1 MPPLQRERNC
11 TLLGEVRKQVVTIAN
26 SRVANHLHTQFNLAH
41 GRKNVGFHGREGSV
55 RFLIALGGV
64 VLILLAS
71 LPAAA
76 QHGQGGR
83 GVGRGAPG
91 RPTPPQQVPA
101 RDVAG
106 QNANRDARM
115 TPEQRRQLR
124 RDVHDHGRDIYRE
137 RTAGQSRP

>member
-1 MPPLQRERNC
+1 M
-11 TLLGEVRKQVVTIAN
+11 
-26 SRVANHLHTQFNLAH
+26 
-41 GRKNVGFHGREGSV
+41 

-64 VLILLAS
+64 ALILLAS

-76 QHGQGGR
+76 QQQAQGGR

-101 RDVAG
+101 RDA
-106 QNANRDARM
+106 NRDANRDARM

-137 RTAGQSRP
+137 RGQNRP

>member
-1 MPPLQRERNC
+1 L
-11 TLLGEVRKQVVTIAN
+11 
-26 SRVANHLHTQFNLAH
+26 
-41 GRKNVGFHGREGSV
+41 

-64 VLILLAS
+64 ALILLAS

-76 QHGQGGR
+76 QQQAQGGR

-101 RDVAG
+101 RDAAW
-106 QNANRDARM
+106 QSREANRDARM

-124 RDVHDHGRDIYRE
+124 RDVHEHGREIYRD
-137 RTAGQSRP
+137 RSGQNRP

>member
-1 MPPLQRERNC
+1 MTGSMER
-11 TLLGEVRKQVVTIAN
+11 
-26 SRVANHLHTQFNLAH
+26 
-41 GRKNVGFHGREGSV
+41 SV

-64 VLILLAS
+64 ALILLAS

-76 QHGQGGR
+76 QHSQGNR
-83 GVGRGAPG
+83 GLGRGAPG

-101 RDVAG
+101 RDTT
-106 QNANRDARM
+106 NRDARM

-137 RTAGQSRP
+137 RTAGQNRP

>member
-1 MPPLQRERNC
+1 M
-11 TLLGEVRKQVVTIAN
+11 
-26 SRVANHLHTQFNLAH
+26 
-41 GRKNVGFHGREGSV
+41 

-64 VLILLAS
+64 ALILLAS

-76 QHGQGGR
+76 QQQAQGDR
-83 GVGRGAPG
+83 GAGRGAPG

-101 RDVAG
+101 RDTT
-106 QNANRDARM
+106 NRDANRDARM

-137 RTAGQSRP
+137 RGQNRP

>member
-1 MPPLQRERNC
+1 MTGSMER
-11 TLLGEVRKQVVTIAN
+11 
-26 SRVANHLHTQFNLAH
+26 
-41 GRKNVGFHGREGSV
+41 SV

-64 VLILLAS
+64 ALILLAS

-76 QHGQGGR
+76 QQGQGGR
-83 GVGRGAPG
+83 GIGRGAPG

-101 RDVAG
+101 RDTT
-106 QNANRDARM
+106 NRDARM

-137 RTAGQSRP
+137 RTAGQNRP

>member
-1 MPPLQRERNC
+1 M
-11 TLLGEVRKQVVTIAN
+11 
-26 SRVANHLHTQFNLAH
+26 
-41 GRKNVGFHGREGSV
+41 

-64 VLILLAS
+64 ALILLAS

-76 QHGQGGR
+76 QQQAQGDR
-83 GVGRGAPG
+83 GAGRGAPG

-101 RDVAG
+101 RDTTNRDV
-106 QNANRDARM
+106 NRDARM

-137 RTAGQSRP
+137 RTAGQNRP

>member
-1 MPPLQRERNC
+1 MS
-11 TLLGEVRKQVVTIAN
+11 G
-26 SRVANHLHTQFNLAH
+26 SM
-41 GRKNVGFHGREGSV
+41 EGSV

-64 VLILLAS
+64 ALILLTS

-76 QHGQGGR
+76 QQGQGGR
-83 GVGRGAPG
+83 GIGRGAPG

-101 RDVAG
+101 RDVGG

-124 RDVHDHGRDIYRE
+124 RDVHDHGRDIYRG
-137 RTAGQSRP
+137 RSGQNRP

>member
-1 MPPLQRERNC
+1 M
-11 TLLGEVRKQVVTIAN
+11 
-26 SRVANHLHTQFNLAH
+26 
-41 GRKNVGFHGREGSV
+41 

-64 VLILLAS
+64 ALIVLAS

-76 QHGQGGR
+76 QQGQGSR
-83 GVGRGAPG
+83 GLGRGAPG

-101 RDVAG
+101 RDTA
-106 QNANRDARM
+106 NREANRDARM

-137 RTAGQSRP
+137 RGQSRR